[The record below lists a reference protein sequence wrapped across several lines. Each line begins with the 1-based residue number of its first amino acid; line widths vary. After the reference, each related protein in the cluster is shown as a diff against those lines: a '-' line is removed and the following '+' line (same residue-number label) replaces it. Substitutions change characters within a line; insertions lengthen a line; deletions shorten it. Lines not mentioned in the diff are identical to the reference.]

1 MVDGNYCK
9 TSSKEIMGS
18 LCCPPIK
25 EMTLVLANSVLLM
38 LVFLSDTSSSH
49 MPSLWSPANEVSYSV
64 LILYWNP
71 ILPMM
76 FSWISIVWSSDIPL
90 INILIQVKPVKKT
103 RKKNLLRSS
112 GVTFF
117 SVASVAWGK
126 DEGSYLS
133 FLCSNNRSW
142 AD

>member
-1 MVDGNYCK
+1 MQVNDEMGCISILVGVSAFFEHSWQIPFQKKKKEWAMVDGNYCK

-25 EMTLVLANSVLLM
+25 EMTLVLANSILLM

-76 FSWISIVWSSDIPL
+76 FS
-90 INILIQVKPVKKT
+90 
-103 RKKNLLRSS
+103 
-112 GVTFF
+112 
-117 SVASVAWGK
+117 
-126 DEGSYLS
+126 
-133 FLCSNNRSW
+133 
-142 AD
+142 